1 MHASIVKPLVTLN
14 GNVLT
19 SGGAG
24 NLAKGQLAL
33 VTDKSVTGGRKT
45 VSTASFAGMPKSQ
58 KLQFR
63 LGRNQLPQGL
73 RSAYATHYE
82 TSWFTPED
90 IVSIKANFP
99 KNQVQKF
106 DELLIG
112 YDGINEDTALNIPE
126 GKSSVLDITL
136 DGVPIELFAGEK
148 QHTFKF
154 HFGREVGQTTQEVVR
169 KLVDEI
175 LDTPTPRSLK
185 KFSEFVDVAIVDSTS
200 LALAGVP
207 YTFSTITKTD
217 EGDGN
222 DLADIQA
229 QYPTYQV
236 VRTARTGLVSEYTI
250 LHPTATALADY
261 AFVQNSSYIKGCA
274 DCLAGYSAIVG
285 GVVYHVTLEDDG
297 TSQVTLVDD
306 LPGFVAGTA
315 VKVGQVDGKGV
326 YSVVVDNALTDAE
339 IATFIA
345 TNAISATATLKK
357 IGSTETVCEDADSTN
372 YTWVSGTTCYKS
384 SEQYYIQL
392 KDNECGES
400 RLTELQTAYPDLVI
414 EEGAPTGNAT
424 RSVTLAVGAT
434 TGNLVI
440 TVNGVNYSVANS
452 GTAAGTATLFFSTHA
467 AAILTATGAVVTN
480 PSSGVVTFTDAATGF
495 PSIVTT
501 SSTLTTLANT
511 TVGAVDYV
519 TTASTGGCQ
528 RVYSTYVTTDLVCDE
543 CSDIFLQPFRSEE
556 PVPFESHAWKKV
568 EPVYNEDAL
577 MGIKFTGKPFNLVP
591 DEEAKDEIPFYET
604 STGIKSI
611 AGGYREMDYL
621 NFIPEYTYDELF
633 TITRLSR
640 KQDRDALGAMLF
652 PLEDVSR
659 AHYLGEKREFNNA
672 FSRANLGEES
682 LFKFT
687 SQYISY
693 DITWHD
699 TKLSQG
705 MGGRSNITHTEQIW
719 VEIGRHD
726 NIEALISALAV
737 KAGVDIVQP
746 TAN

>member
-1 MHASIVKPLVTLN
+1 MHSSIVKPLVTLN

-33 VTDKSVTGGRKT
+33 VTDKAVTGGRKA
-45 VSTASFAGMPKSQ
+45 VSVTSFAGMPKNQ

-63 LGRNQLPQGL
+63 LGRNKLPQGL

-112 YDGINEDTALNIPE
+112 YDGINADTALNIPE
-126 GKSSVLDITL
+126 GKSSILDITL
-136 DGVPIELFAGEK
+136 DGLPISLFAGEE

-169 KLVDEI
+169 KLVAEI
-175 LDTPTPRSLK
+175 LDAQTPRSLK
-185 KFSEFVDVAIVDSTS
+185 KFSEFVDVAIVDSTNPS
-200 LALAGVP
+200 LAGVS
-207 YTFSTITKTD
+207 YTFSTISVVD
-217 EGDGN
+217 NGDGN

-229 QYPTYQV
+229 QYPSYQV
-236 VRTARTGLVSEYTI
+236 VRTGRNGLTSEYTI
-250 LHPTATALADY
+250 LHPTATSLADY
-261 AFVQNSSYIKGCA
+261 SSVANSSYIKGCA
-274 DCLAGYSAIVG
+274 DCLAGYSEIVG

-297 TSQVTLVDD
+297 TSQTALVDD
-306 LPGFVAGTA
+306 LPGYVSGTV

-345 TNAISATATLKK
+345 TNAISATAILKK
-357 IGSTETVCEDADSTN
+357 IGSTEDVCEDSNTTT
-372 YTWVSGTTCYKS
+372 YTWTAGDSCVRS

-400 RLTELQTAYPDLVI
+400 RLTELQTAYPNLVI
-414 EEGAPTGNAT
+414 EEGAPSGSAT
-424 RSVTLAVGAT
+424 RALTL
-434 TGNLVI
+434 TGTSGTANVA
-440 TVNGVNYSVANS
+440 VNGVNYLATFATDLTT
-452 GTAAGTATLFFSTHA
+452 TAANFVTAHA
-467 AAILTATGAVVTN
+467 ATILTATGAVVTAN
-480 PSSGVVTFTDAATGF
+480 AGVITFTDDATGF
-495 PSIVTT
+495 PTITITNATT
-501 SSTLTTLANT
+501 DLAGTL
-511 TVGAVDYV
+511 GAIDYV
-519 TTASTGGCQ
+519 TTASAGGCQ
-528 RVYSTYVTTDLVCDE
+528 RVYSTYVTTSLVCDE
-543 CSDIFLQPFRSEE
+543 CSDIFLQPFTSEA
-556 PVPFESHAWKKV
+556 PVPFELHAWKKV
-568 EPVYNEDAL
+568 EPVYDEDAL
-577 MGIKFTGKPFNLVP
+577 MGIRFTGKPFNITP
-591 DEEAKDEIPFYET
+591 DDETKDQVPFYET

-621 NFIPEYTYDELF
+621 NFIPAYTYDEMF

-687 SQYISY
+687 SQYIFY

-719 VEIGRHD
+719 VEIGYHD
-726 NIEALISALAV
+726 AIEALINGLSA
-737 KAGVDIVQP
+737 KANVEIVQP